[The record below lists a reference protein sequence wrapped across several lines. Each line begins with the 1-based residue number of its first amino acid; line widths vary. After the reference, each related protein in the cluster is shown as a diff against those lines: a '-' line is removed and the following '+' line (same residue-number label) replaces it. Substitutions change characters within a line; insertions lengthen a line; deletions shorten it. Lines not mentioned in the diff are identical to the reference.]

1 MSMEVGIGL
10 YDKGGGP
17 VDYIR
22 QLVKHYSIDVS
33 PVILHNFS
41 TDERIDGIP
50 NIPVKTYPK
59 YLLPLYASRIIRDC
73 RGLDIIHNNGC
84 GWFNRITDVACKR
97 HGIKSV
103 ITSHGLY
110 REEWSTP
117 GEWKWGKK
125 ENRRLLKSYSR
136 ADAIIAVSQYT
147 RGLLKSSFGVKKDI
161 DVIYNGV
168 DVEEFSDDAFDH
180 ERAKGDTIQ
189 ILFTG
194 LLWKYKDPMTLIEAC
209 KKLSFEPHIVFTREG
224 YLKENVLQ
232 KAKKYGL
239 DVEITGYIQ
248 RKEYLRLLA
257 KSDVFVSSSL
267 IEQFSIA
274 ILEAMAAGCLC
285 VISNV
290 GGNPEAVRDGEDG
303 SLFEFGN
310 VDGLA
315 EGIEKAIEKPQ
326 IGRTAR
332 KRVMKNF
339 TWQKLVPHV
348 EEVYKRVLNN

>member
-1 MSMEVGIGL
+1 
-10 YDKGGGP
+10 
-17 VDYIR
+17 
-22 QLVKHYSIDVS
+22 
-33 PVILHNFS
+33 
-41 TDERIDGIP
+41 
-50 NIPVKTYPK
+50 
-59 YLLPLYASRIIRDC
+59 
-73 RGLDIIHNNGC
+73 
-84 GWFNRITDVACKR
+84 
-97 HGIKSV
+97 
-103 ITSHGLY
+103 
-110 REEWSTP
+110 
-117 GEWKWGKK
+117 
-125 ENRRLLKSYSR
+125 
-136 ADAIIAVSQYT
+136 
-147 RGLLKSSFGVKKDI
+147 VKKDI